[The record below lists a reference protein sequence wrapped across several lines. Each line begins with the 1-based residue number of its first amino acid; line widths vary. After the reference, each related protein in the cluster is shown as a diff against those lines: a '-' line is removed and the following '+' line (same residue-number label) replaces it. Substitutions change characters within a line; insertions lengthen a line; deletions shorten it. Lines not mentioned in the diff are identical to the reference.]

1 MTLSGAGDMQGRPAN
16 PGWRQREDED
26 DPPPGQFDRPEP
38 ERAEVIEA
46 QEWQQRSQP
55 DPGPPKEL
63 PPPLPPDMKTFEVA
77 ISAPRPVPFKIVARP
92 TEDAP
97 PGTQPE
103 EFVMWANSA
112 AGAGGIFSMADLV
125 VIDRTTGQSTA
136 NLNAFNAFFRRV
148 LLYDGFETW
157 LSILERP
164 DIEVDMTKD
173 VRPVVDW
180 LMGLISG
187 KPLRQPRR

>member
-1 MTLSGAGDMQGRPAN
+1 MTVSDTGPRQET
-16 PGWRQREDED
+16 GWRAGPDRF
-26 DPPPGQFDRPEP
+26 DPPPGQFDRPEADRP
-38 ERAEVIEA
+38 EVIEA
-46 QEWQQRSQP
+46 RDWQQRQQEP
-55 DPGPPKEL
+55 EPPREL

-92 TEDAP
+92 TDDAP
-97 PGTQPE
+97 EGTQPE

-136 NLNAFNAFFRRV
+136 NLNAFNSFFRRV
-148 LLYDGFETW
+148 LMYDGFETW

-187 KPLRQPRR
+187 KTLKQPRR